1 MVCARRTG
9 FVLGSSLLFA
19 ACGGAPEPHAALTHS
34 WEGGA
39 NCGVFRG
46 QAEPLV
52 VEWPA
57 VDRAKLE
64 ALAKGGAL
72 VAHYADCRLE
82 ILSGCQTN
90 ATYAWTGVTPKQER
104 ETIRTRD
111 ELYASLPLGAAS
123 LEGALQKSGA
133 LEADLTVVGH
143 FQATRATLREDELR
157 GDCAAATHLVR
168 SFSVGAFKFFSGSSE
183 SASGG
188 AKVAGTG
195 VGAATSSQR
204 ELLTQDGS
212 EVTCVNSV
220 PGGPPPGC
228 GAIVRLELVAL
239 DEGNFCPP
247 NTIWSSSAENPR
259 RPGHGWCL
267 PSGVTCPAGT
277 TPSYGSCAALGLTL
291 PPGATCVD
299 KGTCAAECL
308 RGSTDSCVL
317 VFLQGEK
324 LEGGKG
330 TLGFPDYDKA
340 CNDGQTLSCFGA
352 GVLLRLGAKTQ
363 KSPTLAVRYFD
374 RACSLN
380 MTPACDVLGEMLF
393 NGEGVPEDVAK
404 ARALWARACDA
415 GDAMACMKVGGRA
428 LDQHNYDRA
437 AELLGRA
444 CAGGAP
450 FACTDLGLLH
460 AERGRPGDAFTYYR
474 KGCDAGEP
482 IGCGHLALALAQG
495 NGCAVDPT
503 LAFDLGRRAC
513 TNGERVGCYVA
524 GVAYA
529 EGRGTRVNLDRARV
543 SLRLACNPPSA
554 GETLFG
560 EQAAFSDACARLTR
574 M

>member
-1 MVCARRTG
+1 MVCARRVARRVG
-9 FVLGSSLLFA
+9 FALGSILLFG

-168 SFSVGAFKFFSGSSE
+168 SYSVGAFKFFSGSSE

-195 VGAATSSQR
+195 VGAATSTQR

-228 GAIVRLELVAL
+228 GAVVRLELVAL
-239 DEGNFCPP
+239 DEGHFCPP
-247 NTIWSSSAENPR
+247 KTVWSSAER
-259 RPGHGWCL
+259 SGGGLGACL
-267 PSGVTCPAGT
+267 PDRLTCPAGT
-277 TPSYGSCAALGLTL
+277 SPSFASCAALGLTL

-324 LEGGKG
+324 LAGGK
-330 TLGFPDYDKA
+330 
-340 CNDGQTLSCFGA
+340 
-352 GVLLRLGAKTQ
+352 
-363 KSPTLAVRYFD
+363 
-374 RACSLN
+374 
-380 MTPACDVLGEMLF
+380 
-393 NGEGVPEDVAK
+393 
-404 ARALWARACDA
+404 
-415 GDAMACMKVGGRA
+415 
-428 LDQHNYDRA
+428 
-437 AELLGRA
+437 
-444 CAGGAP
+444 
-450 FACTDLGLLH
+450 
-460 AERGRPGDAFTYYR
+460 
-474 KGCDAGEP
+474 
-482 IGCGHLALALAQG
+482 
-495 NGCAVDPT
+495 
-503 LAFDLGRRAC
+503 
-513 TNGERVGCYVA
+513 
-524 GVAYA
+524 
-529 EGRGTRVNLDRARV
+529 
-543 SLRLACNPPSA
+543 
-554 GETLFG
+554 
-560 EQAAFSDACARLTR
+560 
-574 M
+574 